1 MEAVLSV
8 QNINKHYP
16 GFTLENA
23 SFLLAPNRI
32 MDLIGKNGTGKTHP

>member
-16 GFTLENA
+16 DLLWKMSA
-23 SFLLAPNRI
+23 FLLRRTTLW
-32 MDLIGKNGTGKTHP
+32 D